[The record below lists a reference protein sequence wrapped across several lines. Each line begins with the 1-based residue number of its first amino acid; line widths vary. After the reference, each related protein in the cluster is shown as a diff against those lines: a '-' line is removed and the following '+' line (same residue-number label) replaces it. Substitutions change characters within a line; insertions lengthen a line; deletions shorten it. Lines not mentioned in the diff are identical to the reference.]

1 MVRAGVLWAIHANTS
16 VAEQKLQNTLIARVA
31 TILFLILL
39 LLIPLGMIQ
48 GIVSDRQ
55 QLQTQVETTI
65 ANSFAGTQRVI
76 GPVLVIPYVERETQ
90 VTVNDKGREV
100 KHVKEHS
107 RQIFMVPEL
116 LRYDGSADIES
127 KQKGLYKALVYQTKG
142 ILRARFDVPANL
154 GLATNPAAI
163 TAGSAY
169 LAFGIS
175 DLRGLRGTPKATW
188 DGLAL
193 RIGNGTKFD
202 AITDGIHAEVGNVQ
216 SAEAKSFEV
225 TINMDLAGTRSLAF
239 TPIGKNTT
247 VELRAA
253 WPHPN
258 FGGRFLPVSKTID
271 DKNFHA
277 RWEVSHLASK
287 NEAILRSGVKDQ
299 KPQDALES
307 FDVAF
312 IEPVNIYQQAERA
325 VKYGVLFVALTFA
338 AFFLFET
345 LKNLRIHPLQYG
357 LVGLAIAVF
366 FLLLISLSEHLSF
379 VYAYMIASTAC
390 IVLIGFYLSHVLGG
404 WRRGAAFAAKLTLL
418 YGVLYGLLLSED
430 NALMLGSLL
439 LFAVLAAFMVL
450 TRRVDWYQLGAR
462 KTVAEK

>member
-1 MVRAGVLWAIHANTS
+1 
-16 VAEQKLQNTLIARVA
+16 LQTALIYRVA
-31 TILFLILL
+31 SILFLVLL

-48 GIVSDRQ
+48 GVVSDRQ
-55 QLQTQVETTI
+55 HLQTQVETTI
-65 ANSFAGTQRVI
+65 ANSFAGSQRVI
-76 GPVLVIPYVERETQ
+76 GPVLVIPYIEHETQ
-90 VTVNDKGREV
+90 ITVNDKGREV

-107 RQIFMVPEL
+107 RQIFIVPEL
-116 LRYDGSADIES
+116 LHFDGSAEIDT

-142 ILRARFDVPANL
+142 IWRARFDVPANL
-154 GLATNPAAI
+154 GLTISPNVI
-163 TAGSAY
+163 TAGRAY
-169 LAFGIS
+169 LAFGVS
-175 DLRGLRGTPKATW
+175 DLRGLRGTPKITW
-188 DGLAL
+188 EGLAV
-193 RIGNGTKFD
+193 RVANGTKFA
-202 AITDGIHAEVGNVQ
+202 AIAEVGDVH
-216 SAEAKSFEV
+216 SLDAKSFEV
-225 TINMDLAGTRSLAF
+225 TVNMDLAGTSTLAF
-239 TPIGKNTT
+239 TPIGKTTT

-271 DKNFHA
+271 DKSFTA

-287 NEAILRSGVKDQ
+287 NEAILRDGSKEQ
-299 KPQDALES
+299 RALES
-307 FDVAF
+307 FEVAF

-325 VKYGVLFVALTFA
+325 VKYGVLFVGLTFA

-379 VYAYMIASTAC
+379 LLAYLIASAAC
-390 IVLIGFYLSHVLGG
+390 ISLIGFYLTHVLGG
-404 WRRGAAFAAKLTLL
+404 WQRGAAFAVKLTLL
-418 YGVLYGLLLSED
+418 YIVLYGLLLSED

-450 TRRVDWYQLGAR
+450 TRRVDWYQLGGNKAAANPAG
-462 KTVAEK
+462 K